1 MGGLVSGVTDALG
14 LTDSKAGERAAQAGL
29 QGAQLQAQGQR
40 EALDYLKEREALPLE
55 LRDRFLP
62 QLADIY
68 TGGEGQQEFIDAAR
82 ASPLYEAILGGREA
96 GEQAILRNASATGGL
111 RSGNVNAALTDYGSQ
126 LENRALLESYNQQ
139 LQGISGLA
147 NLPLNTEAVA
157 GTTAGIGQT
166 LGQGLI
172 GSTQAQLQ
180 GEAANRQNL
189 IGLLGGAATGLSG
202 YANFSDIRLKSNITP
217 AGRRNGH
224 NWYRWQWND
233 YAKELDLEGF
243 AEGVLAHE
251 VYETHPEAIST
262 IDGHLVVN
270 YNMLGVQ

>member
-1 MGGLVSGVTDALG
+1 MGGIISGVTDALG

-29 QGAQLQAQGQR
+29 QGAELQAQGQR
-40 EALDYLKEREALPLE
+40 EALEYLKEREALPLE

-62 QLADIY
+62 QLADIF
-68 TGGEGQQEFIDAAR
+68 TGGEGQQQFIDAAR
-82 ASPLYEAILGGREA
+82 ASPLYSAIKGGGEA
-96 GEQAILRNASATGGL
+96 GEEAVARYHSAHGGL
-111 RSGNVNAALTDYGSQ
+111 RSGDFQADLSDYGSQ
-126 LENRALLESYNQQ
+126 LENKALLESYNQQ

-147 NLPLNTEAVA
+147 NLPLNTQEVA

-189 IGLLGGAATGLSG
+189 IGLLGAGAA
-202 YANFSDIRLKSNITP
+202 YFSDIRLKSNITP

-233 YAKELDLEGF
+233 YAEELGLEGA

-251 VYETHPEAIST
+251 VYEINPDALST

-270 YNMLGVQ
+270 YDMLGVQ